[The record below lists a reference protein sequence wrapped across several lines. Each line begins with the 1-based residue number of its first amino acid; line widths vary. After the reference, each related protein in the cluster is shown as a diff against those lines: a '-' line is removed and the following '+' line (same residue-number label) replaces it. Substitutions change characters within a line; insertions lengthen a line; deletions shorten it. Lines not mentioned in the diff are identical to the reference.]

1 VRISDS
7 VEIRLYDQ
15 ASLKLVN
22 CTNLGYGW
30 SVASD
35 GNTISRYTMGRVVP
49 SANATVWIE
58 DSTLGVLVG
67 RCTGVTVLRS
77 SISEVRIG
85 GGTPPKFIDSEVYE
99 LYTDRGDVHIVGS
112 THVTYL
118 SDSVPRGKG
127 PLEDAP
133 AIPTGRG
140 RDISFRMEANVAKT
154 VYRLGEPVP
163 VTVQFENLGLKALTL
178 DFNGSDSFAFRIYRY
193 TESLPYP
200 LVYTYVPD
208 HSALPTPSVVAPGGV
223 VEWTLTWW
231 QDPPVPPDH
240 YVIKCDFT
248 STTIMSHKISGNPD
262 FTISEEEGQ
271 G

>member
-1 VRISDS
+1 
-7 VEIRLYDQ
+7 
-15 ASLKLVN
+15 
-22 CTNLGYGW
+22 
-30 SVASD
+30 
-35 GNTISRYTMGRVVP
+35 
-49 SANATVWIE
+49 
-58 DSTLGVLVG
+58 
-67 RCTGVTVLRS
+67 
-77 SISEVRIG
+77 
-85 GGTPPKFIDSEVYE
+85 
-99 LYTDRGDVHIVGS
+99 
-112 THVTYL
+112 
-118 SDSVPRGKG
+118 
-127 PLEDAP
+127 
-133 AIPTGRG
+133 
-140 RDISFRMEANVAKT
+140 MEANVAKT

-200 LVYTYVPD
+200 LVDTYVPD